1 MGLFKKKADPISEH
15 ERSLAAKIAALESQI
30 VQLSG
35 ELEATPSVSG
45 PRLRS
50 TARPH
55 GAVAPVGP
63 SAAAVE
69 PIFESVDQN
78 RLKTQT
84 EPATQPEHF
93 NDLGVRKYDL
103 AGAFG
108 RLKNNLRGPSPSNP
122 KLVNLLAAGSV
133 QGLQPIRYEKRVAR
147 NRVIFLT
154 IVLLVLLIG
163 LFEILRNHR

>member
-1 MGLFKKKADPISEH
+1 MGFFKKKADPISEH
-15 ERSLAAKIAALESQI
+15 ERALAARIAALESQI
-30 VQLSG
+30 EHLNG
-35 ELEATPSVSG
+35 ELGAAPAVSG

-55 GAVAPVGP
+55 GAAAPVGP
-63 SAAAVE
+63 AAVAVE
-69 PIFESVDQN
+69 PIFETVDQN
-78 RLKTQT
+78 RLKTQA
-84 EPATQPEHF
+84 EPASQAEHF

-108 RLKNNLRGPSPSNP
+108 RLKNNLRGPSPANP

-133 QGLQPIRYEKRVAR
+133 QGLRPIRYEKRVAR

-154 IVLLVLLIG
+154 IVLLVVLIG
-163 LFEILRNHR
+163 IFEAFRHSH